1 MAKFSS
7 RQEEQRDLMMST
19 VTYRIETTGSVE
31 AMAEKIAS
39 DQSTGTFVPVPGET
53 EELKARVAARVLAIR
68 HLPDA
73 ERPTWLEVADG
84 HGPIRR
90 AEADIAF
97 PLDAIG
103 TDLSALMTI
112 AIGGVFSIKG
122 MTGIRIVDMKLPEA
136 FASAH
141 PGPQFGL
148 AGTRRLTGVAE
159 RPIIGTIVK
168 PALGLRPHE
177 TAALVGE
184 LIESGVD
191 FIKDD
196 EKLMSPAYSPLKER
210 VEAIMPLILD
220 HEQKTGK
227 KVMYAF
233 GISHADPDEMMRN
246 HDLVMKSGGNCAVV
260 NINSIGFGGMSFLR
274 KRSGLVL
281 HAHRNGWD
289 ILTRDP
295 GAGLDFKVYQQF
307 WRLLGVDQFQINGIR
322 IKYWE
327 PDESFV
333 ESFKAVSTPLFSKAD
348 CPLPV
353 AGSGQ
358 WGGQAP
364 DTYNRTGRTQDLL
377 YLCGGGIVSHPGGP
391 AAGVRAVQQA
401 WQAAVAD
408 IPLDEYAKD
417 HPELAASIAKFGDG
431 KAA

>member
-1 MAKFSS
+1 MI
-7 RQEEQRDLMMST
+7 
-19 VTYRIETTGSVE
+19 VITYRIETSGSIE

-53 EELKARVAARVLAIR
+53 PELKARVAARVLAIR
-68 HLPDA
+68 PLADA
-73 ERPTWLEVADG
+73 EYPSWPEAAAG

-90 AEADIAF
+90 ADADIAF
-97 PLDAIG
+97 PLDAVG
-103 TDLSALMTI
+103 ADLSALMTI
-112 AIGGVFSIKG
+112 AVGGIFSIRG
-122 MTGIRIVDMKLPEA
+122 MTGLRVVDLKLPQEYQ
-136 FASAH
+136 SAY

-148 AGTRRLTGVAE
+148 PGSRRLTGVYD

-177 TAALVGE
+177 TAELVGE
-184 LIESGVD
+184 LIGSGVD

-196 EKLMSPAYSPLKER
+196 EKLMSPAYSPLSER
-210 VEAIMPLILD
+210 VAAIMPKILD

-233 GISHADPDEMMRN
+233 GISATDPDEMMRN
-246 HDLVMKSGGNCAVV
+246 HDLVLEAGGNCAVV
-260 NINSIGFGGMSFLR
+260 NINSIGMGGMAFLR

-289 ILTRDP
+289 VLTRHP
-295 GAGLDFKVYQQF
+295 GIGFDFKVWQQF
-307 WRLLGVDQFQINGIR
+307 WRLLGVDQFQINGIGV
-322 IKYWE
+322 KYWE
-327 PDESFV
+327 PDDSFV
-333 ESFKAVSTPLFSKAD
+333 ESFKAVTTPLFDASD
-348 CPLPV
+348 CALPV

-364 DTYNRTGRTQDLL
+364 ETYRRTGRTTDLL

-408 IPLDEYAKD
+408 IPLETYAKD
-417 HPELAASIAKFGDG
+417 HPELAASIQKFGS
-431 KAA
+431 ASE